1 MGGEVSDSNRIEQE
15 RVGLAAKHMQRVHVA
30 DSKHE
35 NPYKQGKLLCV
46 SFCHLNQ
53 PDL

>member
-1 MGGEVSDSNRIEQE
+1 MLQSICKG
-15 RVGLAAKHMQRVHVA
+15 VHVA